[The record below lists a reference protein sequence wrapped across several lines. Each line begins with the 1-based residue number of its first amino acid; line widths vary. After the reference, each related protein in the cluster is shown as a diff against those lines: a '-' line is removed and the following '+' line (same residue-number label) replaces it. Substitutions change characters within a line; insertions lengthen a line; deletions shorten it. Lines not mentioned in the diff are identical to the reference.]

1 MVKQMEGKT
10 TYQERALRTLSQKV
24 ATHTVSAKR
33 WESFRHILFG
43 ISEMAD
49 DLKRDIFYGLG
60 TPQPADK
67 MMPPMSTDEA
77 YMYHALLGIISEL
90 GELYDSVLMRDKLN
104 TIEELGD
111 LEWYL
116 ALARKAVATTQDEVQ
131 EANIRKLM
139 ERFPDKFN
147 EKDVVNRD
155 LDAERGAIGMYIIP

>member
-90 GELYDSVLMRDKLN
+90 GELYDSVLMRDKVN

-116 ALARKAVATTQDEVQ
+116 ALARNAVGTTQDEVQ

>member
-1 MVKQMEGKT
+1 
-10 TYQERALRTLSQKV
+10 
-24 ATHTVSAKR
+24 
-33 WESFRHILFG
+33 
-43 ISEMAD
+43 MAD

-116 ALARKAVATTQDEVQ
+116 ALARNAVGTTQDEVQ

>member
-1 MVKQMEGKT
+1 
-10 TYQERALRTLSQKV
+10 
-24 ATHTVSAKR
+24 
-33 WESFRHILFG
+33 
-43 ISEMAD
+43 MAD

-60 TPQPADK
+60 EPQPGYK
-67 MMPPMSTDEA
+67 MMPPMSTHEA
-77 YMYHALLGIISEL
+77 YMYHAILGIISEL
-90 GELYDSVLMRDKLN
+90 GELYDSVLMGDRIN

-116 ALARKAVATTQDEVQ
+116 ALARKAVSTTQDEVQ

>member
-1 MVKQMEGKT
+1 
-10 TYQERALRTLSQKV
+10 
-24 ATHTVSAKR
+24 
-33 WESFRHILFG
+33 
-43 ISEMAD
+43 MAD

-90 GELYDSVLMRDKLN
+90 GELYDSVLMRDKIN

-116 ALARKAVATTQDEVQ
+116 ALARKAVSITQDEVQ
-131 EANIRKLM
+131 EANIKKLM
-139 ERFPDKFN
+139 ERFPEKFN

-155 LDAERGAIGMYIIP
+155 LDAERDAISMVMNAQK

>member
-33 WESFRHILFG
+33 WDSFRHLLFG
-43 ISEMAD
+43 VSEMAD

-60 TPQPADK
+60 APQPAGK

-90 GELYDSVLMRDKLN
+90 GELYDSVLMRDRIN

-116 ALARKAVATTQDEVQ
+116 ALARNAVGTTQDEVQ

>member
-1 MVKQMEGKT
+1 MEGKT

-60 TPQPADK
+60 TPQTADK

-116 ALARKAVATTQDEVQ
+116 ALARNAVGTTQDEVQ

>member
-1 MVKQMEGKT
+1 
-10 TYQERALRTLSQKV
+10 
-24 ATHTVSAKR
+24 
-33 WESFRHILFG
+33 
-43 ISEMAD
+43 
-49 DLKRDIFYGLG
+49 
-60 TPQPADK
+60 
-67 MMPPMSTDEA
+67 MSTDEA

>member
-116 ALARKAVATTQDEVQ
+116 ALARNAVGTTQDEVQ

>member
-10 TYQERALRTLSQKV
+10 TYQERALRTLSQKA

-116 ALARKAVATTQDEVQ
+116 ALARNAVGTTQDEVQ